1 MSVTPLEVG
10 PEGCFSGVVAEMSDE
25 QRIGTLEQKIDSGF
39 AEMRAEFVAVRNQIV
54 ATERALRSESRSDF
68 RTLVSIVIAMWV
80 ATALSVVALLA
91 AHF

>member
-1 MSVTPLEVG
+1 MN
-10 PEGCFSGVVAEMSDE
+10 DE

-54 ATERALRSESRSDF
+54 ATESNLRGEIDGVRADGRGDF
-68 RTLVSIVIAMWV
+68 RTLLAVVIAMWV
-80 ATALSVVALLA
+80 ATVLSVVALLA